1 MDLILNIVKKGDGKG
16 YSLVDREIGNIIE
29 VWVLFLVLYKIG
41 MVLYICNFNWGDKSV
56 FKWF

>member
-41 MVLYICNFNWGDKSV
+41 MVLYICNFI
-56 FKWF
+56 